1 MARVQ
6 RCERGIDHEGDLVV
20 GDFGQRGNQGQ
31 HQYFLFSVRKRLE
44 VDGRAVLAVQ
54 RQAAVFAD
62 FDVADLFVMGDFL
75 VQAAYGFTKRVQF
88 AAAQLHG
95 QVVYH
100 AAHGFGAFGF
110 LLFGQAVYQ
119 CLLQGFPVG
128 FQAVGFGLAA
138 LDAVLRAAEF
148 LVGFGQLFLNALQF
162 FAQAVGIGKA
172 VFLLFVAAFQ
182 LGQFGFLT
190 VFLFVQAAEV
200 VVGRCDAGDV
210 FEGRLK
216 ACIVQVIVLHGVG
229 RIWRQFVEQNVP

>member
-1 MARVQ
+1 M
-6 RCERGIDHEGDLVV
+6 
-20 GDFGQRGNQGQ
+20 
-31 HQYFLFSVRKRLE
+31 
-44 VDGRAVLAVQ
+44 
-54 RQAAVFAD
+54 
-62 FDVADLFVMGDFL
+62 
-75 VQAAYGFTKRVQF
+75 
-88 AAAQLHG
+88 
-95 QVVYH
+95 
-100 AAHGFGAFGF
+100 
-110 LLFGQAVYQ
+110 
-119 CLLQGFPVG
+119 
-128 FQAVGFGLAA
+128 AA

-182 LGQFGFLT
+182 LSQFGFLT